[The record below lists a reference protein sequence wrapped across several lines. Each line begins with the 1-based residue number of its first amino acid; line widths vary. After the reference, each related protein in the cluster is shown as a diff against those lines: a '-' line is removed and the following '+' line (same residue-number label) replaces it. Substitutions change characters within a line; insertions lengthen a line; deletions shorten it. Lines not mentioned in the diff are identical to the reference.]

1 MQREKENYFKKD
13 RTDRRELNVDKF
25 IDTICQEFGADKN
38 KVLSIDRKGELVI
51 IRKIMIYF
59 IQRRSLI
66 NHLPPTL
73 TKTASYFRG
82 ETMIKKGGRKLVK
95 DDDKPKNH
103 ATIIHA
109 CKKHIELREIG
120 DLDYNYYYIKV
131 EEIFNKLT
139 DYKEAEEKEMLLLA
153 NHYFNTSKLVK
164 LARYIGE
171 NYSHNENLKLLLSK
185 EKQME
190 LLVDELQKS
199 TPDEVPFDSLPVID

>member
-1 MQREKENYFKKD
+1 MKTNFYLTD
-13 RTDRRELNVDKF
+13 RTDRRELDIDKF
-25 IDTICQEFGADKN
+25 INSVCLEFGAEKN
-38 KVLSIDRKGELVI
+38 KVLSIDRKGELVN

-73 TKTASYFRG
+73 AKTASYFRG
-82 ETMIKKGGRKLVK
+82 ETIIKKGGRKLVK

-131 EEIFNKLT
+131 EEIFNRLT
-139 DYKEAEEKEMLLLA
+139 NFIEAEEKEMLLLA

-190 LLVDELQKS
+190 LLEEELQKS

>member
-1 MQREKENYFKKD
+1 MQTNFYLTD
-13 RTDRRELNVDKF
+13 RKDRRELDIDKF
-25 IDTICQEFGADKN
+25 IDTLCSEFNADKE

-59 IQRRSLI
+59 IQRRALVH
-66 NHLPPTL
+66 HLPPTL

-95 DDDKPKNH
+95 DEGKPKNH

-109 CKKHIELREIG
+109 VKKHIELREIG
-120 DLDYNYYYIKV
+120 DFDYNYYYIKV
-131 EEIFNKLT
+131 EEIFNRLT
-139 DYKEAEEKEMLLLA
+139 NFIEAEEKEMLLLA

-190 LLVDELQKS
+190 LLVEELQKS

>member
-1 MQREKENYFKKD
+1 MQTNFYLTD
-13 RTDRRELNVDKF
+13 RKDRRELDIDKF
-25 IDTICQEFGADKN
+25 IDTLCLEFNADKE

-59 IQRRSLI
+59 IQRRALVH
-66 NHLPPTL
+66 HLPPTL

-95 DDDKPKNH
+95 DEGKPKNH

-109 CKKHIELREIG
+109 VKKHIELREIG
-120 DLDYNYYYIKV
+120 DFDYNYYYIKV
-131 EEIFNKLT
+131 EEIFNRLT
-139 DYKEAEEKEMLLLA
+139 NFIEAEEKEMLLLA

-190 LLVDELQKS
+190 LLVEELQKS